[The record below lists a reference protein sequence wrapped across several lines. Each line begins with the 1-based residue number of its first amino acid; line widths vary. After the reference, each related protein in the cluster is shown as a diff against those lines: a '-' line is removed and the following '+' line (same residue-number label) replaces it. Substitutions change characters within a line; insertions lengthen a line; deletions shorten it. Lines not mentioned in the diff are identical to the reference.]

1 MKVILR
7 TPRPQHEELIVE
19 AISNVVRLEASLN
32 YTLFVMFSGKS
43 RIMSYTLGM
52 YGMLL
57 GDNFIRVNRSC
68 IINTNFIASF
78 DKENKQ
84 VILLDGTS
92 IKISRRRWELVFSR
106 LAA

>member
-7 TPRPQHEELIVE
+7 NPRHQHEELIVE
-19 AISNVVRLEASLN
+19 ATTNVVRLEANLN

-68 IINTNFIASF
+68 IINTNFVSSF

-84 VILLDGTS
+84 VNLLDGSS
-92 IKISRRRWELVFSR
+92 IKISRRRWELVFNR
-106 LAA
+106 LTA